1 MSLYDQEIEI
11 LLLAKQLGF
20 QKTIELLKVIRDKK
34 IPVDNLL
41 AYLKSIDKIPSPI
54 ETKIQEL
61 EKRISTLEEKTG
73 IKGQPPPPSQPLKE
87 WSYDEIK
94 NYLDRCQKEHK
105 LTFLYYKVLTFTD
118 GKISR
123 KELIKKLGELA
134 GKEIRGRE
142 ITGVQGG
149 ITMSVTKH
157 GYERLDWKSHD
168 SREFSI
174 NEKYRDRLRKYFESE
189 GGF

>member
-1 MSLYDQEIEI
+1 MSLYDQEIEL
-11 LLLAKQLGF
+11 LLLAKQLGL
-20 QKTIELLKVIRDKK
+20 QKTRDLLKIIRDKK

-41 AYLKSIDKIPSPI
+41 AYLKSIDKVPSPV

-61 EKRISTLEEKTG
+61 EKRISTLEEKIG
-73 IKGQPPPPSQPLKE
+73 IKGPSLPQPSLKE
-87 WSYDEIK
+87 WSYNELRE
-94 NYLDRCQKEHK
+94 YLDRCKKYHK
-105 LTFLYYKVLTFTD
+105 LTFLYYKALTFTN

-123 KELIKKLGELA
+123 EDLIKKLGELA
-134 GKEIRGRE
+134 GKEIRGLG
-142 ITGVQGG
+142 IAGVQGG

-174 NEKYRDRLRKYFESE
+174 NEKYRDMLRKYFES
-189 GGF
+189 GG